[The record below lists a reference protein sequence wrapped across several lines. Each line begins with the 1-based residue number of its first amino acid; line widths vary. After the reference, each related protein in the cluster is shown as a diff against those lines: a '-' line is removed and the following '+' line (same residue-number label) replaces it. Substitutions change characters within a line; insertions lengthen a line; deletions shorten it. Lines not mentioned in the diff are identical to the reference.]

1 MPEERIYVVPLRE
14 VKRAPR
20 SLRAKKASK
29 LVRKFLM
36 RHMKSEEVKLDTKLN
51 GELWKQ
57 GAGSPPSKIRIR
69 AVKQD
74 DGSVKAFLA
83 VEPGR

>member
-1 MPEERIYVVPLRE
+1 VPEERVYVIPLRE
-14 VKRAPR
+14 VKRVPR
-20 SLRAKKASK
+20 YLRAKKASK
-29 LVRKFLM
+29 LVREFLI
-36 RHMKSEEVKLDTKLN
+36 RHMKSDEVKLDTKLN
-51 GELWKQ
+51 HELWKQ
-57 GAGSPPSKIRIR
+57 GVESPPSKIRVR